1 MNDVLGYDDYEKDF
15 TNIVLPE
22 FWGLAGDKLLT
33 AVETLEDEDTLE
45 VCLEPY
51 QTIDH
56 IEHTFLFDHDLD
68 VSDGGVALSY
78 RNFY

>member
-1 MNDVLGYDDYEKDF
+1 MNDVFAYDDYEKDF
-15 TNIVLPE
+15 TDIVLPE

-33 AVETLEDEDTLE
+33 AIETLEDEDMLE
-45 VCLEPY
+45 VRLEPY

-56 IEHTFLFDHDLD
+56 IEHTFIFDHNPDA
-68 VSDGGVALSY
+68 SEGGIALSY